1 MSSGAKASWSV
12 SREAAQMPSYSV
24 TGINIG
30 TFNLGESDRLLTI
43 FTAERGILRAVAKG
57 ARKPGAKMT
66 GRSELLHVNHLLLNT
81 GRSLDIITQAESVEA
96 FPQLRTDLVRLTFA
110 LYYAE
115 LTAAFAEG
123 LSDESAMFFDYL
135 RDSIRAQA
143 EQKGDAPWL
152 CLQFEMSLLEM
163 LGYRPELTCCVVCRS
178 PLTDYALS
186 AFHQDWGGIICRSCF
201 DASRAP
207 MVREDDES
215 GDLHAMRASTQIT
228 PLVWKQLIL
237 AGDEPSTST
246 ATSLP
251 LKQSILAAR
260 RLMQSYIEHRA
271 GKRMKSLDL
280 VRDHL

>member
-1 MSSGAKASWSV
+1 
-12 SREAAQMPSYSV
+12 MPTYSV

-43 FTAERGILRAVAKG
+43 FTAERGIVRAVAKG

-81 GRSLDIITQAESVEA
+81 GRSLDIITQAETVEA
-96 FPQLRTDLVRLTFA
+96 FPQLRSDLTRLTFA

-123 LSDESAMFFDYL
+123 LNDDSALYFDCL
-135 RDSIRAQA
+135 RNALRAQA
-143 EQKGDAPWL
+143 ERLSDAAWL
-152 CLQFEMSLLEM
+152 CLQFETLLLDM
-163 LGYRPELTCCVVCRS
+163 LGYRPELTCCVVCRA

-186 AFHQDWGGIICRSCF
+186 AFHQDWGGIICRACF
-201 DASRAP
+201 DGSRGA

-237 AGDEPSTST
+237 AGQEQSVAPNS
-246 ATSLP
+246 AA
-251 LKQSILAAR
+251 LKQSLQAAR
-260 RLMQSYIEHRA
+260 RLMQSYIEYRA